1 MKKVLALLMIAGMFS
16 VVACG
21 PSAEE
26 KTKMEEAAKMQADSI
41 AAAAQ
46 QAADQ
51 AAAAAQQAATTV
63 DSTVSAVVD
72 SAAAMVK

>member
-1 MKKVLALLMIAGMFS
+1 MKKVLASLMIAGMFA

-26 KTKMEEAAKMQADSI
+26 KAKMDAAAQATADSI

-46 QAADQ
+46 QAAD
-51 AAAAAQQAATTV
+51 AAAAAASEAAA
-63 DSTVSAVVD
+63 SAD
-72 SAAAMVK
+72 TAAAMVDSAMAK

>member
-1 MKKVLALLMIAGMFS
+1 MKKVLTLLMIAGMFS

-26 KTKMEEAAKMQADSI
+26 KAKMDEAAKMSADSV

-46 QAADQ
+46 QAADAN
-51 AAAAAQQAATTV
+51 AAAATATPDT
-63 DSTVSAVVD
+63 AG
-72 SAAAMVK
+72 AMVDTSAMMKK

>member
-26 KTKMEEAAKMQADSI
+26 QQKTEEAAKATADSI

-46 QAADQ
+46 QAAD
-51 AAAAAQQAATTV
+51 AAAAAATQAV
-63 DSTVSAVVD
+63 DTAAAMVD
-72 SAAAMVK
+72 SAAAAVAH